1 MAKEGSNHPRR
12 RAWFVFAALAVVLL
26 LGATMVSAQTNS
38 ASHPKSGGSKI
49 SPGTILP
56 VVLQTSVSFQKC
68 KAGQVASGKIAQ
80 DVPMA
85 NGVKIRKGT
94 AVEGHIVEVAPNSNG
109 AGTRVTLQFDKIY
122 LNGEWVP
129 MVTNLR
135 VIAGSLEVMKAHV
148 PDEAPNEGSP
158 YEWLPTTQI
167 GGDSVY
173 GQRGQVMS
181 ADDPSKVVGKAVPN
195 GVLVQA
201 SAKEGSKCRGA
212 VDGNDRPQA
221 LWVFSS
227 SACGVYGID
236 DLSIVHAGRTDPTG
250 AIILASNTP
259 NLELRSGDGLLL
271 RVQ

>member
-109 AGTRVTLQFDKIY
+109 AGTRVTLQFD
-122 LNGEWVP
+122 
-129 MVTNLR
+129 
-135 VIAGSLEVMKAHV
+135 
-148 PDEAPNEGSP
+148 EGSP

-201 SAKEGSKCRGA
+201 SAKEGSKCREA

-250 AIILASNTP
+250 AIILASNRP